1 MKMLNELWYG
11 NIVPWE
17 KTFSNDVE
25 YRDAVRRLAETDER
39 LRKTLNP
46 EQTKLLD
53 YTQNAEDEL
62 NTVTRRDMFLYA
74 FCLGAGMILD
84 VLEGT
89 G

>member
-1 MKMLNELWYG
+1 MRVLNELWYG
-11 NIVPWE
+11 DIVPWE
-17 KTFSNDVE
+17 KTFFNDPE
-25 YRDAVRRLAETDER
+25 YREAVHRLAETDKR
-39 LRKTLNP
+39 LREALNP

-62 NTVTRRDMFLYA
+62 NIVTRRDMFLYA
-74 FCLGAGMILD
+74 FCLGARMMLD